1 MASKKARACNGMIA
15 DYEPLFHA
23 VSDTEKARSR
33 RRFERKPRQT
43 LRPAGAER

>member
-1 MASKKARACNGMIA
+1 MASEKTRACNGIIA
-15 DYEPLFHA
+15 AYEPLLHA

-33 RRFERKPRQT
+33 IRFERRPRQT